1 MSANEM
7 LDIRIE
13 VSRQTPDISIGV
25 DRTWKNVTLEV
36 EKGGSYYPPYQ
47 GPYHI
52 TPTFYWQQ
60 RLETYGK
67 SMTEDVL
74 VDSIKITETSNPQG
88 GKSVVIG

>member
-1 MSANEM
+1 MSEA

-13 VSRQTPDISIGV
+13 VNRA
-25 DRTWKNVTLEV
+25 WKTIDFAV
-36 EKGGSYYPPYQ
+36 EKGGTAYPEYE
-47 GPYHI
+47 GPYEV
-52 TPTFYWQQ
+52 TPALYWQQ

-74 VDSIKITETSNPQG
+74 VDSIRITETSNPQG

>member
-1 MSANEM
+1 MPGRA
-7 LDIRIE
+7 LDIDLSVEAVIHE
-13 VSRQTPDISIGV
+13 ISLGV
-25 DRTWKNVTLEV
+25 DRTWKNVTLDV

>member
-1 MSANEM
+1 MPGRA
-7 LDIRIE
+7 LDI
-13 VSRQTPDISIGV
+13 DISVEAVIQEISLGV
-25 DRTWKNVTLEV
+25 DRTWKEV
-36 EKGGSYYPPYQ
+36 SMEVNKGGNYYPPYE